1 MPIGPPDDPH
11 FDRLTREL
19 IVQICSMIG
28 VGMVL
33 AFLAGRFL

>member
-19 IVQICSMIG
+19 IMWSCFTMTVVAVAS
-28 VGMVL
+28 
-33 AFLAGRFL
+33 FLAGRFL